1 MAGNDPRTKVGFILP
16 VWTIVNRTKL
26 LSSFENLRS
35 KGFNFEERRNFVVH
49 AFHNFKGNFE
59 GLIKGKEEIKV
70 RIRIFNER
78 GRE

>member
-35 KGFNFEERRNFVVH
+35 KGFNFEGRRNFVVY

-59 GLIKGKEEIKV
+59 GLIKV
-70 RIRIFNER
+70 RRSQDTDF
-78 GRE
+78 